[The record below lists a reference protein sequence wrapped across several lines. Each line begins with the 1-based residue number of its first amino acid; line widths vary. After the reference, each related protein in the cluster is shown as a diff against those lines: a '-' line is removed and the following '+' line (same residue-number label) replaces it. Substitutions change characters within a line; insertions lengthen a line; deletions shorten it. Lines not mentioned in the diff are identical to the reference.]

1 MMQEIAWKI
10 GGQQGEG
17 IESAGELLA
26 RGLAG
31 KGYHLYGYRVFSS
44 RIRGGHTDY
53 QLRIGTKPVAA
64 IADHIDL
71 LIALDQETIA
81 LCSGELSTNGL
92 LLADQQFGPVLPT
105 GSNVQLIG
113 APLTIM
119 AEQAGSAKMRNVV
132 AVGLTL
138 ALMGRPLSDGEAAL
152 AGEFAEKGDALLA
165 GNRQAL
171 RLGWEYAAQLPSE
184 VKLHCRLADGDGVS
198 RDYLTGNEAIAQ
210 GALTAGVKLMA
221 AYPITPASEIMEIL
235 VKQLPRCG
243 GVMVQ
248 TEDEISACMMA
259 LGANYAG
266 TRAFTATSGPGFSL
280 MAETI
285 GLAAMTETPLVVVD
299 VQRGGPSTGLPS
311 KHEQSD
317 ILAAIHSTHG
327 EAAKI
332 VMAPDALAALQADTI
347 TAFNLAEQYQCPVV
361 LLSDMQ
367 LSLGNQTLD
376 EPETEFPPIR
386 RGKLAGAESLP
397 DLPKNQY
404 YKRYQLTPDGISPRV
419 LPGTPNGIHHVTGL
433 EHDETGRPFEAVA
446 NRVAQTEKRLR
457 KLQDVVANFPQPVRL
472 DAPFAK
478 ARLLLISLGGA
489 NGAVTEAVG
498 HLRKQD
504 IAVNQVKI
512 RLLQPFPAEV
522 LQAELDK
529 AEQVVVVEHNA
540 GGQLAQ
546 LVQTHCRLAQPLHAV
561 RKFDGNPFRPVEVA
575 AGCREVLK

>member
-81 LCSGELSTNGL
+81 LCSGELSTKGL

-171 RLGWEYAAQLPSE
+171 RLGWEYAAQLPAE
-184 VKLHCRLADGDGVS
+184 VTLHYRLADGDGVS

-332 VMAPDALAALQADTI
+332 VMAPDALVALQADTV

-376 EPETEFPPIR
+376 EPETELPPIR

-404 YKRYQLTPDGISPRV
+404 YKRYQLTLDGISPRV

-433 EHDETGRPFEAVA
+433 EHDETGRPFEGVA
-446 NRVAQTEKRLR
+446 NRIAQTEKRLR
-457 KLQDVVANFPQPVRL
+457 KLLDVVANFPQPVRL

-504 IAVNQVKI
+504 IAVNQAQI

-546 LVQTHCRLAQPLHAV
+546 LVQTHCRLAQPLRAV
-561 RKFDGNPFRPVEVA
+561 RKFDGNPFRPAEIA

>member
-81 LCSGELSTNGL
+81 LCSGELSQKGL
-92 LLADQQFGPVLPT
+92 LVADQQFGPVLPT

-113 APLTIM
+113 APLTII

-138 ALMGRPLSDGEAAL
+138 ALMGRSLSDVEAAL
-152 AGEFAEKGDALLA
+152 AGEFAPKGDALLA

-332 VMAPDALAALQADTI
+332 VMAPDALVALQADTV

-512 RLLQPFPAEV
+512 RLVQPFPAEA

-540 GGQLAQ
+540 SGQLAQ
-546 LVQTHCRLAQPLHAV
+546 LVQTHCRLAQPLRAV